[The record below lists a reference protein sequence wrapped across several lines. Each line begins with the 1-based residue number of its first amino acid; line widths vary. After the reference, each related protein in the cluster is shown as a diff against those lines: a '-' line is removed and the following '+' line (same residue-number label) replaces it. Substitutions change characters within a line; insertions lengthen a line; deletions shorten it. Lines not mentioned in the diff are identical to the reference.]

1 VLRPLLKHAQT
12 IDFAKVSH
20 ETGSESSFEPAWQMY
35 LAPGFSECPP
45 FAYYFKDPLSVFMTR
60 TL

>member
-1 VLRPLLKHAQT
+1 MCQ
-12 IDFAKVSH
+12 
-20 ETGSESSFEPAWQMY
+20 
-35 LAPGFSECPP
+35 APGFSECPP